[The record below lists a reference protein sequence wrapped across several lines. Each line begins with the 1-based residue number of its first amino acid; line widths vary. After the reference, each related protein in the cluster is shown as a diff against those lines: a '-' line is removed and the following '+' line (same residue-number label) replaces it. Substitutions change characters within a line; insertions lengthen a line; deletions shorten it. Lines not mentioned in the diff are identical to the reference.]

1 MRLCLVERQHSRNWN
16 ILHFFLY
23 FKLIKSCLI
32 LRFKYS
38 LKNIW
43 QFWSFFSLLLFICF
57 CFFFK
62 CWHCVL
68 WKTCF
73 FKPKKFSNFNFFICF
88 KIMYF
93 SCFYILYKY
102 IFLKNILRFC
112 LVDFVGPLHQR
123 VVRTD
128 LGGQVCTQ
136 RADLEAR
143 SAGLHTLPR
152 GSSPS
157 TQGVADPR

>member
-1 MRLCLVERQHSRNWN
+1 
-16 ILHFFLY
+16 
-23 FKLIKSCLI
+23 
-32 LRFKYS
+32 
-38 LKNIW
+38 
-43 QFWSFFSLLLFICF
+43 
-57 CFFFK
+57 
-62 CWHCVL
+62 
-68 WKTCF
+68 
-73 FKPKKFSNFNFFICF
+73 
-88 KIMYF
+88 MYF

-128 LGGQVCTQ
+128 LGGQVYTQ